1 MATRKTVKKETA
13 VTETPI
19 DAKEN
24 YTQEE
29 VNAIVEQ
36 AVSKAVAD
44 AVAKVMAEAA
54 AKQQTNVVQIS
65 TDKPLVK
72 MLFLDDCSDDN
83 VLGFGVNNKYGTITG
98 PVGYINVPK
107 DEWLGEFR
115 DNLVQMLLRERK
127 LIVLDGLTDEE
138 RSMHGLDY
146 KPGEVLDEQMFRN
159 MLDHMSELPEIFK
172 KLCPSVR
179 AVVAARLQTA
189 YDANDPRILGNRD
202 IIVKINKISK
212 KDYVDAPQ
220 EDPRRDGLLSN
231 IVRGLN
237 KNDE

>member
-36 AVSKAVAD
+36 AVSKAVAE

-159 MLDHMSELPEIFK
+159 MLDHMDELPEIFK

-212 KDYVDAPQ
+212 KDYADAPQ